1 MRSVEELAAEDGIEY
16 IDFNSRTE
24 ELGIKLEG
32 DFSDK
37 GDHLNLDGAIKISG
51 FFGEYIEEKGDL
63 TDHRQDGAY
72 SDWNEELTEYD
83 QLVEQMEGK
92 SFYHVQQEQEE
103 KKKEEKK

>member
-1 MRSVEELAAEDGIEY
+1 MKKILAMLLCLCLILTAAAAMA
-16 IDFNSRTE
+16 
-24 ELGIKLEG
+24 
-32 DFSDK
+32 
-37 GDHLNLDGAIKISG
+37 DGAIKISG